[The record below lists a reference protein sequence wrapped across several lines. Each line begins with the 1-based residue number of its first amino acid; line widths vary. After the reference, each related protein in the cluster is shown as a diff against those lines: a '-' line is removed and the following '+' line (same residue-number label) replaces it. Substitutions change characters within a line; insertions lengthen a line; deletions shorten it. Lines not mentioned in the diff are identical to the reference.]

1 MVQMKKKKAAK
12 RKPKKPVV
20 KKTVLDRVRQLT
32 RSLGQSMPRYL
43 KSTGDAVS
51 SVGVIVAVMATV
63 AVVVLG
69 ARHFFDDPQ
78 VHLFTK
84 AFVGGVL
91 AIASGKL
98 VSLAAK
104 HV

>member
-1 MVQMKKKKAAK
+1 MVQMKKKKAIK
-12 RKPKKPVV
+12 RKPVV
-20 KKTVLDRVRQLT
+20 KKTALDRVKQFT
-32 RSLGQSMPRYL
+32 RSIGQSMPRYL
-43 KSTGDAVS
+43 KSIGDAVS